1 MSGYFLFIV
10 RMFDDNDES
19 CENMNKQLRNNII
32 VLLLAILLSL
42 ILNAAHVLL
51 PFMFGPIIAS
61 VICVRVFRLEIEWPF
76 WLSQIG
82 LVLLGVQI
90 GSTFTKNVIL
100 DIKDDWLTIILIT
113 VMLLGLALVIA
124 FFFKKIAK
132 VNTETAILSVIPGAL
147 SQMLIMAEENKR
159 ANIMVVSLTQT
170 SRIIFV
176 VILVPFIAYFFRDN
190 GSNGSA
196 EKATTKVLT
205 DVVSMPQILLLALAV
220 FIVYIIMSKINFP
233 TKQLLAPII
242 VLISW
247 NLITGLT
254 FTLDSYIIASAQ
266 VIYMIRI
273 GLQIAKLLDQM
284 KGRIAV
290 AIAFQNVLLIL
301 LAFIMVLLISM
312 VSNHSVNE
320 LFLGAAPG
328 GMSQIVLVAIE
339 TGADVALISSY
350 HIFRIFFI
358 LFLIAPLLGHLLKY
372 IESSKEK
379 H

>member
-1 MSGYFLFIV
+1 M
-10 RMFDDNDES
+10 
-19 CENMNKQLRNNII
+19 Q
-32 VLLLAILLSL
+32 
-42 ILNAAHVLL
+42 
-51 PFMFGPIIAS
+51 
-61 VICVRVFRLEIEWPF
+61 
-76 WLSQIG
+76 
-82 LVLLGVQI
+82 
-90 GSTFTKNVIL
+90 
-100 DIKDDWLTIILIT
+100 
-113 VMLLGLALVIA
+113 

-176 VILVPFIAYFFRDN
+176 VILVPFISYFFRDN
-190 GSNGSA
+190 GSNGSS

-205 DVVSMPQILLLALAV
+205 DAVSIPQILLLALAV

-247 NLITGLT
+247 NLITGVT
-254 FTLDSYIIASAQ
+254 FTLDNYIIASAQ

-320 LFLGAAPG
+320 MFLGAAPG

-372 IESSKEK
+372 IDRSHS
-379 H
+379 

>member
-1 MSGYFLFIV
+1 
-10 RMFDDNDES
+10 
-19 CENMNKQLRNNII
+19 MNKQLRNNII
-32 VLLLAILLSL
+32 VLLFAIILSL
-42 ILNAAHVLL
+42 ILSAAHVLL

-76 WLSQIG
+76 WLSQVG

-90 GSTFTKNVIL
+90 GSTFTKDVL
-100 DIKDDWLTIILIT
+100 FDIKDDWLTIILIT
-113 VMLLGLALVIA
+113 VMLLVLALVIA
-124 FFFKKIAK
+124 FFFKKIAN

-147 SQMLIMAEENKR
+147 SQMLIMAEENKK

-176 VILVPFIAYFFRDN
+176 VILVPFISYFFRDN
-190 GSNGSA
+190 SGNGVA
-196 EKATTKVLT
+196 EKSATKALT
-205 DVVSMPQILLLALAV
+205 DVVSIPQICILALAI
-220 FIVYIIMSKINFP
+220 FIIYMIMSKINFP

-242 VLISW
+242 VLIAW
-247 NLITGLT
+247 NLFTGVT
-254 FTLDSYIIASAQ
+254 FTLDNYIVAAAQ

-273 GLQIAKLLDQM
+273 GIQIAKLLDQM

-290 AIAFQNVLLIL
+290 AIVFQNVFLIL

-358 LFLIAPLLGHLLKY
+358 LFVIAPLLGQLLKY
-372 IESSKEK
+372 VESSNEK
-379 H
+379 R

>member
-1 MSGYFLFIV
+1 MEV
-10 RMFDDNDES
+10 
-19 CENMNKQLRNNII
+19 
-32 VLLLAILLSL
+32 
-42 ILNAAHVLL
+42 
-51 PFMFGPIIAS
+51 
-61 VICVRVFRLEIEWPF
+61 EWPF

-90 GSTFTKNVIL
+90 GSTFTENVIF

-113 VMLLGLALVIA
+113 VMLLGLALIIA
-124 FFFKKIAK
+124 FFFKKIAN

-147 SQMLIMAEENKR
+147 SQMLIMAEENKK

-176 VILVPFIAYFFRDN
+176 VILVPFISYFFQGSGDN
-190 GSNGSA
+190 RSA
-196 EKATTKVLT
+196 KDSVVNTLT
-205 DVVSMPQILLLALAV
+205 EALSIPNILLLALAV
-220 FIVYIIMSKINFP
+220 FLVYVIMGKINFP
-233 TKQLLAPII
+233 TRQLLAPIL
-242 VLISW
+242 VLICW
-247 NLITGLT
+247 NLLTGVT
-254 FTLDSYIIASAQ
+254 FTLDNYIIAAAQ

-273 GLQIAKLLDQM
+273 GIQIAKLLDQM

-290 AIAFQNVLLIL
+290 AIAFQNILLIL
-301 LAFIMVLLISM
+301 LTFVMVLFIAM
-312 VSNHSVNE
+312 VSDHSVNE

-358 LFLIAPLLGHLLKY
+358 LFLIAPLLSYFLKY
-372 IESSKEK
+372 RVAKNSINKKS
-379 H
+379 

>member
-1 MSGYFLFIV
+1 MTITL
-10 RMFDDNDES
+10 ES
-19 CENMNKQLRNNII
+19 CESMSKQLRNNII
-32 VLLLAILLSL
+32 VLILAIVLSL
-42 ILNAAHVLL
+42 ILKAMHVLL

-61 VICVRVFRLEIEWPF
+61 VICVRFLKLKVEWPF

-90 GSTFTKNVIL
+90 GSTFTKNVIF
-100 DIKDDWLTIILIT
+100 DIKDDWFTIIMIT
-113 VMLLGLALVIA
+113 VMLLILALIIA
-124 FFFKKIAK
+124 HFFKKIAN

-147 SQMLIMAEENKR
+147 SQMLIMAEENKK

-176 VILVPFIAYFFRDN
+176 VILVPLISYFFRDSSNHGTNN
-190 GSNGSA
+190 GT
-196 EKATTKVLT
+196 ATHVLT
-205 DVVSMPQILLLALAV
+205 DALTIPNILFLTVAIVAV
-220 FIVYIIMSKINFP
+220 YLIMSKINFP
-233 TKQLLAPII
+233 TKQLLAPIL
-242 VLISW
+242 VLICW
-247 NLITGLT
+247 NLMTGIT
-254 FTLDSYIIASAQ
+254 FTLDNYIIATAQ

-290 AIAFQNVLLIL
+290 AIAFQNIMLIML
-301 LAFIMVLLISM
+301 TFVMVLVIAAL
-312 VSNHSVNE
+312 SNHSVNE

-358 LFLIAPLLGHLLKY
+358 LFLIAPLLGSFLKY
-372 IESSKEK
+372 RENTSNKSK
-379 H
+379 